1 MLCNIVL
8 PCSFKGTL
16 GYGTTKLSVAD
27 TVARLYVS
35 VQVSAKTE
43 PFITMLASPWLRVQ
57 LDMLTEDR

>member
-16 GYGTTKLSVAD
+16 VYGTTELSVAD